1 MNISKEELEEI
12 KKYPLN
18 KRIRMIR
25 ISLCL
30 SQREF
35 AERMNLASNSVSIW
49 ESGKRKPKLETM
61 YKIIRTFDLPMDL
74 FNDIIRERIDAE

>member
-1 MNISKEELEEI
+1 MSISKEELEII
-12 KKYPLN
+12 KTYPLN

-35 AERMNLASNSVSIW
+35 AERMNIASNSVCTW
-49 ESGKRKPKLETM
+49 ELGKRLPKLEMM
-61 YKIIRTFDLPMDL
+61 YKIIRTFDLPSDI
-74 FNDIIRERIDAE
+74 FNDIIRERIDAI